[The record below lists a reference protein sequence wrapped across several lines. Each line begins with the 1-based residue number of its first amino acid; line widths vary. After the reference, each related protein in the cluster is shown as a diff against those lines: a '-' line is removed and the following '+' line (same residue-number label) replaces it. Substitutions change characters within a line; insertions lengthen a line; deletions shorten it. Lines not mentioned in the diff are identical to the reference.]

1 MNDIGV
7 NRLMIAIYASVCS
20 DLMLAYKHA
29 TSDKGQNRQDARM
42 DIKRW
47 EKWILDD
54 PYGFLSDPQ
63 GVLQAIQRRYAAG
76 HKHVKIPEFAKRDYR
91 EEKALARSRSGEI
104 KPTVMQF

>member
-20 DLMLAYKHA
+20 DLMLAYKHSQ
-29 TSDKGQNRQDARM
+29 SDKGQNRQDARM

-104 KPTVMQF
+104 RTTVVQF

>member
-1 MNDIGV
+1 MNDIGI

-29 TSDKGQNRQDARM
+29 KSDKGQNRQDAKA
-42 DIKRW
+42 DIQRW

-104 KPTVMQF
+104 RTTAVQF